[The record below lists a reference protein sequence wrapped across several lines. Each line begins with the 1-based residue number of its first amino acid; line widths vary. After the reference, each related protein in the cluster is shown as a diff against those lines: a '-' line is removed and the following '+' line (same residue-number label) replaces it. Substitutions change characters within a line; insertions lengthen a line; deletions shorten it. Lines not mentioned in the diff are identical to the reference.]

1 MYLELYR
8 DRVEV
13 FKEYGLDPNYSE
25 NMFMLYNYLQQISCT
40 ILFSGNRGRRLK
52 TDSEGKGTYSFGVNY
67 AWLDIDGEKISVKS
81 AADFGLI
88 MEHAKKLPS
97 CIHAVFAADYDI
109 MGNQPSLVLV
119 DDPDG
124 NTHVMRAKRC
134 LFVPPI
140 EFFSAWDGEIP
151 AEIVI
156 GSYWQEDDLTNHFSC
171 SKRGETEVHT
181 DMENFSEG
189 LGKVGSAKN
198 WHAELS
204 VLGISFSRAAA
215 GDRYEEIRQKFSG
228 FNARYCDYDVWEDQ
242 VEEDGD
248 LIEGSA
254 ATGAKLTAET
264 LPMFLKELEELSRLI
279 GEAAPGGTLT
289 LGGHIFS
296 EDPEHPLDVIR
307 VETDDN
313 GAFRCF
319 SASL

>member
-1 MYLELYR
+1 
-8 DRVEV
+8 
-13 FKEYGLDPNYSE
+13 
-25 NMFMLYNYLQQISCT
+25 
-40 ILFSGNRGRRLK
+40 
-52 TDSEGKGTYSFGVNY
+52 
-67 AWLDIDGEKISVKS
+67 
-81 AADFGLI
+81 
-88 MEHAKKLPS
+88 
-97 CIHAVFAADYDI
+97 
-109 MGNQPSLVLV
+109 
-119 DDPDG
+119 
-124 NTHVMRAKRC
+124 
-134 LFVPPI
+134 
-140 EFFSAWDGEIP
+140 
-151 AEIVI
+151 
-156 GSYWQEDDLTNHFSC
+156 
-171 SKRGETEVHT
+171 
-181 DMENFSEG
+181 MENFSEG